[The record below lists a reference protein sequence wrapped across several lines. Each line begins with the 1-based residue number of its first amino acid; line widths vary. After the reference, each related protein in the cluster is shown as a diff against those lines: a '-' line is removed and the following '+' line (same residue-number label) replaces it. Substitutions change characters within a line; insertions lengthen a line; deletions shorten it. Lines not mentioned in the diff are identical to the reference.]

1 MASNQVEN
9 FKELINDLITEIV
22 QVLEAYGENYNI
34 AGFIESLLGLG
45 SNDHVQSILEDIQN
59 LEKNRFDGNISLE
72 ECIEDLEQKMQEI
85 GLNSE
90 GMVNAVNMERDQFL
104 VRTLVQNPMD
114 SFRRKIGKII
124 SNDRNQELRELHES
138 LKDLFREVDDLVT
151 LPFNNLDLLIAEVK
165 EKLENFLEV
174 ENALNDQN
182 N

>member
-1 MASNQVEN
+1 M
-9 FKELINDLITEIV
+9 D
-22 QVLEAYGENYNI
+22 
-34 AGFIESLLGLG
+34 
-45 SNDHVQSILEDIQN
+45 N
-59 LEKNRFDGNISLE
+59 LER
-72 ECIEDLEQKMQEI
+72 KMQEI

-138 LKDLFREVDDLVT
+138 LKVLFREVDDLVT

-174 ENALNDQN
+174 ENALNDN
-182 N
+182 